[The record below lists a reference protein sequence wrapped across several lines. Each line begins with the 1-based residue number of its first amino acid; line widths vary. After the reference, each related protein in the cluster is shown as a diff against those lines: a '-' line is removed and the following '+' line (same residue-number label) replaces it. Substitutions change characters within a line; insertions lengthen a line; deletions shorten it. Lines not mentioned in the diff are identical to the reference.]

1 MHRNVVL
8 AVGLQK
14 EDLLCLL
21 DSMEPMGCQ
30 VISALSLQDAGWIA
44 GHRTIR
50 LIILDMERLR
60 PDGAQAFQDT
70 VEQNPSMPILI
81 LHGEGRTWLSRLK
94 STVCF
99 QRDARIQ
106 DVISVAASLLR

>member
-1 MHRNVVL
+1 MKKYARL
-8 AVGLQK
+8 L
-14 EDLLCLL
+14 LLCLL
-21 DSMEPMGCQ
+21 TSLLGGCFMQDSDDFLAAPKQPTEYL
-30 VISALSLQDAGWIA
+30 ALQEQLADI
-44 GHRTIR
+44 H
-50 LIILDMERLR
+50 DMERLR